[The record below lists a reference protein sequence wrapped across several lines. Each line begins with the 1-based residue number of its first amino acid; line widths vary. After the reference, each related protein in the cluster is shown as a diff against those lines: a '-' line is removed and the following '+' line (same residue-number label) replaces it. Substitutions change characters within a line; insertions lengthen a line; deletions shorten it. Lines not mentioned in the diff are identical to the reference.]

1 ALDQIRQVIAG
12 FEALKTALGGLGI
25 PNTGPII
32 ASLPARLFDYLLAT
46 YLARSQGVNQLLEFT
61 GVLER
66 VDHNVGVFDP
76 ATPFFTTNTFHFGR
90 IGGWIQHPT
99 AQLDALYDWGK
110 PGFDGVEVF
119 ATIDRMAGEL
129 GLPALFD
136 TSATPSLD
144 LMFFEL
150 AARTDV
156 NPRGIELRLHQGLT
170 KAAVQIGHGKW
181 TATLALDANVP
192 TGTAVVLQPGKV
204 TVQPP
209 DATSVTGK

>member
-1 ALDQIRQVIAG
+1 TSIAPTLTQTVGAIGKLLDLDVQLNAAVEINDSGVVIEKRIAALDQIRQVIAG

-66 VDHNVGVFDP
+66 VDHMVGVFDR
-76 ATPFFTTNTFHFGR
+76 ATPFFTPNTVHFGR

-136 TSATPSLD
+136 SSATPSLD

-156 NPRGIELRLHQGLT
+156 NPRGIELRL
-170 KAAVQIGHGKW
+170 
-181 TATLALDANVP
+181 
-192 TGTAVVLQPGKV
+192 
-204 TVQPP
+204 
-209 DATSVTGK
+209 